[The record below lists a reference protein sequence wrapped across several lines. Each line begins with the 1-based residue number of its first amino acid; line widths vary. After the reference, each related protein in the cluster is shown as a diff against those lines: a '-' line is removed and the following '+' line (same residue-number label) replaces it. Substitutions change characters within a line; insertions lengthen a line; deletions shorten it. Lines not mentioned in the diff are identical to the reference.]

1 MTEHYLTIPLKDKDI
16 EKLNIN
22 DKVYLSGTI
31 FTARDKAHKFL
42 LDKKEELDLNG
53 GVLYHCGPV
62 VKKTENNYEII
73 AAGPTTSARM
83 DMYETE
89 IIEKYK
95 IKAIIGKGG
104 MGSKTLNALQK
115 HKSIY
120 LSALG
125 GAAVLA
131 AQSIIK
137 VIKVLKLEEFGVPEA
152 LWILE
157 VKDFPTIVTM
167 DSKGNSLHDK
177 ILEQSKINYKKLG
190 DNNGMWQMWWKT
202 RINLLSLW

>member
-1 MTEHYLTIPLKDKDI
+1 MTEHYLTIPLKNEDI
-16 EKLNIN
+16 EKLEIN

-31 FTARDKAHKFL
+31 VTARDKSHLYL
-42 LDKKEELDLNG
+42 LNNEVDIDLNG
-53 GVLYHCGPV
+53 GVIYHCGPV

-83 DMYETE
+83 DMYEAE
-89 IIEKYK
+89 IIAKYN

-104 MGSKTLNALQK
+104 MGTKTLNALQQ
-115 HKSIY
+115 HKAIY

-137 VIKVLKLEEFGVPEA
+137 VKEVLKLEEFGIPEA
-152 LWILE
+152 LWVLE

-177 ILEQSKINYKKLG
+177 ILEQSKINYKELG
-190 DNNGMWQMWWKT
+190 DNNGMW
-202 RINLLSLW
+202 

>member
-1 MTEHYLTIPLKDKDI
+1 MW
-16 EKLNIN
+16 
-22 DKVYLSGTI
+22 
-31 FTARDKAHKFL
+31 
-42 LDKKEELDLNG
+42 
-53 GVLYHCGPV
+53 PV

-190 DNNGMWQMWWKT
+190 DNNGM
-202 RINLLSLW
+202 

>member
-190 DNNGMWQMWWKT
+190 DNNGM
-202 RINLLSLW
+202 